1 MHVARGDVTSYV
13 STVGE
18 FRSSMLWTRTNR
30 RMLGSLVVGLSLLAP
45 VALAAQ
51 EVDDSDA
58 PLGDVAR
65 NLRKQ
70 IPSSQQ
76 EIIDNDNLSKVMDD
90 VDSHRAARSSLMYS
104 IDGPGKAFQV
114 SAPDVTCSLAFNAN
128 VKSLLASSYVQM
140 ELPEDQLLKLSGPAV
155 IHGDSLEVSVFNGT
169 EWHVSEVAVALTV
182 VRRSDFPETAFRDQH
197 RSDQPGH
204 DQAGSDGLA
213 KVIPAAAIEPLQEPG
228 NRADLDAGARG
239 GKRPDTAVL
248 YHMRAAAPPFG
259 VTVFAAPLNVQ
270 IGPGQ
275 EWHWAIVQAKGY
287 PPQQNVPEQTEAGA
301 ATTSATQPG
310 TGQAITPVLKTV
322 IPGAALQPSSSHGA
336 TTEPTQDAPAH

>member
-1 MHVARGDVTSYV
+1 MW
-13 STVGE
+13 
-18 FRSSMLWTRTNR
+18 WTRINR
-30 RMLGSLVVGLSLLAP
+30 WMIASLVVALSLLAP
-45 VALAAQ
+45 AVAAAQ

-70 IPSSQQ
+70 VPGSQQ

-90 VDSHRAARSSLMYS
+90 VDSHRASRSSLMYS
-104 IDGPGKAFQV
+104 IDGPAKAFQV
-114 SAPDVTCSLAFNAN
+114 SAPDVTCSLAFSAN

-140 ELPEDQLLKLSGPAV
+140 ELPADQLLKLSGPAT

-182 VRRSDFPETAFRDQH
+182 VRRSDFPEAAFRGQH
-197 RSDQPGH
+197 RSDQRGH
-204 DQAGSDGLA
+204 DQAGSDGLV
-213 KVIPAAAIEPLQEPG
+213 KVIPAAAIEPLEEPG
-228 NRADLDAGARG
+228 NRSDGRA

-259 VTVFAAPLNVQ
+259 VTTFAAPLNVE
-270 IGPGQ
+270 IGPDQ

-287 PPQQNVPEQTEAGA
+287 PPQRDVAKQNVPQQSIPEQTAGA
-301 ATTSATQPG
+301 GVATTSAT
-310 TGQAITPVLKTV
+310 
-322 IPGAALQPSSSHGA
+322 
-336 TTEPTQDAPAH
+336 TEPSQDAPTH

>member
-1 MHVARGDVTSYV
+1 MLAR
-13 STVGE
+13 
-18 FRSSMLWTRTNR
+18 
-30 RMLGSLVVGLSLLAP
+30 LVLGLSLMMPAVL
-45 VALAAQ
+45 VAQ
-51 EVDDSDA
+51 ELDDSDT

-70 IPSSQQ
+70 VPPSQQ

-114 SAPDVTCSLAFNAN
+114 SAPDVTCSLAFSAN

-140 ELPEDQLLKLSGPAV
+140 ELPADQLLKLSGPAA

-182 VRRSDFPETAFRDQH
+182 VRRSDFPDVSLRDQPM
-197 RSDQPGH
+197 RDR
-204 DQAGSDGLA
+204 AGRDRFGNDGLA
-213 KVIPAAAIEPLQEPG
+213 KVIPAAAVEPLQG
-228 NRADLDAGARG
+228 NRPDLRNDDRA
-239 GKRPDTAVL
+239 GKRSDTAVL

-259 VTVFAAPLNVQ
+259 VTVFATPLNVE
-270 IGPGQ
+270 IAPGQ

-287 PPQQNVPEQTEAGA
+287 PPQPNVPEQTEAGA

-310 TGQAITPVLKTV
+310 TGQPITPALKTV

-336 TTEPTQDAPAH
+336 ATEPSQDAPPH

>member
-1 MHVARGDVTSYV
+1 MLAR
-13 STVGE
+13 
-18 FRSSMLWTRTNR
+18 
-30 RMLGSLVVGLSLLAP
+30 LVVGLSLMMPAVL
-45 VALAAQ
+45 VAQ
-51 EVDDSDA
+51 ELDDSDT

-70 IPSSQQ
+70 VPPSQQ

-104 IDGPGKAFQV
+104 IDRPGKAIQV
-114 SAPDVTCSLAFNAN
+114 SAPDVTCSLAFSAN

-140 ELPEDQLLKLSGPAV
+140 ELPADQLLKLSGPAA

-182 VRRSDFPETAFRDQH
+182 VRRSDFPDVSLRDQPMRDRAGRD
-197 RSDQPGH
+197 RSGN
-204 DQAGSDGLA
+204 DGLA
-213 KVIPAAAIEPLQEPG
+213 KVIPAAAVEPLQG
-228 NRADLDAGARG
+228 NRPDLRNDDRA
-239 GKRPDTAVL
+239 GKRSDTAVL

-259 VTVFAAPLNVQ
+259 VTVFATPLNVE
-270 IGPGQ
+270 IAPGQ

-287 PPQQNVPEQTEAGA
+287 PPQPNVPEQTEAGA
-301 ATTSATQPG
+301 ATTSATQSG
-310 TGQAITPVLKTV
+310 TGQPTTPALKTV

-336 TTEPTQDAPAH
+336 ATEPSQDAPPH